1 MKVEAIKISFLTYLR
16 HLGTYDYLALGWFI
30 VTFLIL
36 IVLATIVAKR
46 ASTFSLLLII
56 SALLFFIIAPF
67 LLKFKLNTLLRPT
80 SVEIHMVK
88 KLTFSDSVIVEA
100 SIHNVSEKDFKLCFV
115 QTTIIKQN
123 ATEGIRSY
131 LNLLKPIANQSI
143 LVQQSLPKGE
153 ILEHKAVFDDFTYKG
168 EIVAH
173 IKTECY

>member
-16 HLGTYDYLALGWFI
+16 HLEIYDYLALGWF
-30 VTFLIL
+30 VFTFLIL
-36 IVLATIVAKR
+36 IILATLVAKR
-46 ASTFSLLLII
+46 SSTLSLLLII
-56 SALLFFIIAPF
+56 GALVFFMVAPF
-67 LLKFKLNTLLRPT
+67 LIKYRVGEILRPT
-80 SVEIHMVK
+80 HVEIHTVK

-100 SIHNVSEKDFKLCFV
+100 TIHNDSQKEFTLCFI
-115 QTTIIKQN
+115 QTSLLKQN
-123 ATEGIRSY
+123 PSEGLRSY

>member
-1 MKVEAIKISFLTYLR
+1 MTGVQTCALPIS
-16 HLGTYDYLALGWFI
+16 
-30 VTFLIL
+30 
-36 IVLATIVAKR
+36 
-46 ASTFSLLLII
+46 
-56 SALLFFIIAPF
+56 
-67 LLKFKLNTLLRPT
+67 
-80 SVEIHMVK
+80 
-88 KLTFSDSVIVEA
+88 